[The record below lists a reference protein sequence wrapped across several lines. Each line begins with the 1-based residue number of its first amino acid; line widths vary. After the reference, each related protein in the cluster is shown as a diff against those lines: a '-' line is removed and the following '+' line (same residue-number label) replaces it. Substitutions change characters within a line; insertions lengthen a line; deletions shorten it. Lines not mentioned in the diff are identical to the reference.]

1 MATTKANTI
10 EPERPLANFP
20 PSIWGD
26 RFLSFSL
33 DNSQLEAYGEAMEQ
47 PKEQLRKLILNPAV
61 DLNDKLSVIYFVHRL
76 GLTYLFLKDID
87 GQLDK
92 LFNQINMQT
101 YDKADL
107 YTTSIHFQVF
117 RIFGYRFS
125 CDVFN
130 KFKDFRSG
138 EFKEDITTDVRG
150 MLSFFE
156 SAQLRI
162 RGESI
167 LDEAIAFTKSKLKS
181 IEKTLQGTLASQV
194 KHVLERPFHRGHPM
208 FEARQYLSHYEEE
221 ITRYDPLLTLAKL
234 HFNYLQLLQKEEL
247 RIVSKWWKDMQ
258 SQVKTS
264 YVRDRAG
271 ECYVWILAIYLEPYY
286 SQARIITTKVILLL
300 VVLDDTYDAYATI
313 EEMRVLTQAINRWDI
328 TAMSQL
334 PEYIKPYYK
343 FVLNQYAEWN
353 KQVPQQGTTNLI
365 EASKKAFQEMATA
378 YLREAEWRHSEV
390 PSFEEYM
397 KIGLITSGYGLLY
410 KSALS
415 GMGKIVTEEVI
426 AWFES
431 HPKIVTTSQTIGR
444 LHGDLMTIA
453 FERERAPSATGVDA
467 YMKTFGVSEN
477 VAIEAIIN
485 IIEDGWKDINEGC
498 LKPTEVP
505 MEILAPLV
513 NLTRM
518 IDVIYKYT
526 DGFTFSEC
534 TFKEYITLLFCVS
547 VPM

>member
-1 MATTKANTI
+1 
-10 EPERPLANFP
+10 
-20 PSIWGD
+20 
-26 RFLSFSL
+26 
-33 DNSQLEAYGEAMEQ
+33 
-47 PKEQLRKLILNPAV
+47 
-61 DLNDKLSVIYFVHRL
+61 
-76 GLTYLFLKDID
+76 
-87 GQLDK
+87 
-92 LFNQINMQT
+92 
-101 YDKADL
+101 
-107 YTTSIHFQVF
+107 
-117 RIFGYRFS
+117 
-125 CDVFN
+125 
-130 KFKDFRSG
+130 
-138 EFKEDITTDVRG
+138 
-150 MLSFFE
+150 
-156 SAQLRI
+156 
-162 RGESI
+162 
-167 LDEAIAFTKSKLKS
+167 
-181 IEKTLQGTLASQV
+181 
-194 KHVLERPFHRGHPM
+194 
-208 FEARQYLSHYEEE
+208 
-221 ITRYDPLLTLAKL
+221 
-234 HFNYLQLLQKEEL
+234 
-247 RIVSKWWKDMQ
+247 
-258 SQVKTS
+258 
-264 YVRDRAG
+264 
-271 ECYVWILAIYLEPYY
+271 
-286 SQARIITTKVILLL
+286 
-300 VVLDDTYDAYATI
+300 
-313 EEMRVLTQAINRWDI
+313 
-328 TAMSQL
+328 MSQL

-343 FVLNQYAEWN
+343 FILNQYAEWN

-378 YLREAEWRHSEV
+378 YLQEAEWRHCEV

-426 AWFES
+426 AWYES

-453 FERERAPSATGVDA
+453 FEREIAPSATGVEA

-498 LKPTEVP
+498 LKPTEAQ